1 LGSAKQ
7 LKEQV
12 HTFKNTPFTTS
23 LSAMKSQL
31 SQLIK
36 WIESRT
42 RLTTN
47 LQYSVTL
54 LGLQKFR
61 VLLIYVARSILEWN
75 VLHRAHRCSR
85 KAKDRYANK
94 DALIIAGGPSV
105 NRLHVAN
112 VLAAQSSGNLDV
124 FALNWFPL
132 SDLAPTIVPD
142 FFCLSDPI
150 TKPGSKSVFKGKR
163 SEEIWHYLES
173 RPTIKLILPHNWME
187 CTKSIKNKV
196 EIWIDDREL
205 VGWSRSISVLKPRG
219 YASVTA
225 HKTIASAVFM
235 GYRNIYLIGLDNSLF
250 KFVEVDE
257 ENQIIET
264 PAHSYDDVNS
274 VDIRRQH
281 LYPKGMQSLLY
292 NYSLVFVD
300 LKRCFQAANIFNIDK
315 SSFTD
320 AFPKIESEF
329 ID

>member
-1 LGSAKQ
+1 MGKSA
-7 LKEQV
+7 E
-12 HTFKNTPFTTS
+12 
-23 LSAMKSQL
+23 SALLRLEARS
-31 SQLIK
+31 
-36 WIESRT
+36 

-47 LQYSVTL
+47 PQYSVTL
-54 LGLQKFR
+54 LALQKFR
-61 VLLIYVARSILEWN
+61 ILLIYIARSILEWN
-75 VLHRAHRCSR
+75 VLRQAHRCSR
-85 KAKDRYANK
+85 KAKGAYTNK

-105 NRLHVAN
+105 NHLHVAN
-112 VLAAQSSGNLDV
+112 VLVAQSSGKLDV
-124 FALNWFPL
+124 FALNWFTL

-150 TKPGSKSVFKGKR
+150 TKPESQSVFKGKR

-173 RPTIKLILPHNWME
+173 QPRIKLILPHNWMKY
-187 CTKSIKNKV
+187 TKSIKNKV

-205 VGWSRSISVLKPRG
+205 VGWSRSNSVLKPRG

-235 GYRNIYLIGLDNSLF
+235 GYRTIYLIGLDNSLF

-264 PAHSYDDVNS
+264 PAHSYDEVNS

-300 LKRCFQAANIFNIDK
+300 LKRSFKAANIFNIDK
-315 SSFTD
+315 SSLTD
-320 AFPKIESEF
+320 AFPKIDSEF

>member
-1 LGSAKQ
+1 MGSAKQ
-7 LKEQV
+7 LKGMV
-12 HTFKNTPFTTS
+12 HAFKNTPFTTS
-23 LSAMKSQL
+23 LTSMKMKL

-36 WIESRT
+36 GIESKT

-47 LQYSVTL
+47 PQYSVAL
-54 LGLQKFR
+54 LVLQKFR
-61 VLLIYVARSILEWN
+61 ILLIYIARSILEWN
-75 VLHRAHRCSR
+75 VLRQAHRCSR
-85 KAKDRYANK
+85 KAKGAYTNK

-173 RPTIKLILPHNWME
+173 RSTIRLILPHNWME

>member
-1 LGSAKQ
+1 MGKSA
-7 LKEQV
+7 E
-12 HTFKNTPFTTS
+12 
-23 LSAMKSQL
+23 SALLRLEAHSQ
-31 SQLIK
+31 
-36 WIESRT
+36 
-42 RLTTN
+42 LTTN
-47 LQYSVTL
+47 PQYSVTL
-54 LGLQKFR
+54 LVLQKFR
-61 VLLIYVARSILEWN
+61 ILLIYIARSILEWN
-75 VLHRAHRCSR
+75 ALRQAHRCSR
-85 KAKDRYANK
+85 KAKGAYTNK

-105 NRLHVAN
+105 SRLHVAN
-112 VLAAQSSGNLDV
+112 VLAAQSSGKLDV
-124 FALNWFPL
+124 FALNWFSL

-150 TKPGSKSVFKGKR
+150 TKPGSQSVFKSKR

-173 RPTIKLILPHNWME
+173 QPKIKLILPHNWMKY
-187 CTKSIKNKV
+187 TKLVKNKV

-205 VGWSRSISVLKPRG
+205 VGWSRSNSVIKPRG

-235 GYRNIYLIGLDNSLF
+235 GYRTIYLIGLDNSLF

-300 LKRCFQAANIFNIDK
+300 LKRSFKAANIFNIDK
-315 SSFTD
+315 SSLTD
-320 AFPKIESEF
+320 AFPKIDSEF

>member
-1 LGSAKQ
+1 MGKSVKSA
-7 LKEQV
+7 LLRLEAR
-12 HTFKNTPFTTS
+12 S
-23 LSAMKSQL
+23 
-31 SQLIK
+31 
-36 WIESRT
+36 

-47 LQYSVTL
+47 PQYSVTL
-54 LGLQKFR
+54 LWLQKFR

-75 VLHRAHRCSR
+75 ALRRAHRCSR

-94 DALIIAGGPSV
+94 DALIIASGPSV
-105 NRLHVAN
+105 NRLHV
-112 VLAAQSSGNLDV
+112 
-124 FALNWFPL
+124 FALNWFSF
-132 SDLAPTIVPD
+132 SDLAQKIVPD

-150 TKPGSKSVFKGKR
+150 TKPGSQSVFKGKR
-163 SEEIWHYLES
+163 SEEIWHYLGS
-173 RPTIKLILPHNWME
+173 QPTTKLILPHNWTKY
-187 CTKSIKNKV
+187 TKSIKNKV

-274 VDIRRQH
+274 VDIRRQQ

-300 LKRCFQAANIFNIDK
+300 LKRSFKVSNIFNIDK
-315 SSFTD
+315 SSLTD

-329 ID
+329 IDQAF

>member
-1 LGSAKQ
+1 
-7 LKEQV
+7 
-12 HTFKNTPFTTS
+12 
-23 LSAMKSQL
+23 MKSQI

-36 WIESRT
+36 GIESRT

-47 LQYSVTL
+47 PQYSVTL

-61 VLLIYVARSILEWN
+61 VLLIYVARSILEWR
-75 VLHRAHRCSR
+75 LLR
-85 KAKDRYANK
+85 KAHQCTKKIRGTCRNK
-94 DALIIAGGPSV
+94 DALIIAGGPST
-105 NRLHVAN
+105 NRLNIEN

-124 FALNWFPL
+124 FVLNWFPL
-132 SDLAPTIVPD
+132 SDLAQKIVPD

-150 TKPGSKSVFKGKR
+150 TKPGSQSVFKGKR

-173 RPTIKLILPHNWME
+173 QPRIKLILPHNWMKY
-187 CTKSIKNKV
+187 TKSIKNKV

-205 VGWSRSISVLKPRG
+205 VGWSRSNSVLKPRG

-235 GYRNIYLIGLDNSLF
+235 GYRTIYLIGLDNSLF

-257 ENQIIET
+257 ENQIIEK

-300 LKRCFQAANIFNIDK
+300 LKRSFKAANIFNIDK
-315 SSFTD
+315 SSLTD
-320 AFPKIESEF
+320 AFPKIDSEF
-329 ID
+329 IDQDL

>member
-1 LGSAKQ
+1 MGKSVKSA
-7 LKEQV
+7 LLRLEAR
-12 HTFKNTPFTTS
+12 S
-23 LSAMKSQL
+23 
-31 SQLIK
+31 
-36 WIESRT
+36 

-47 LQYSVTL
+47 PQYSVTL

-75 VLHRAHRCSR
+75 ALRRAHRCSR

-94 DALIIAGGPSV
+94 DALIIASGPSV

-112 VLAAQSSGNLDV
+112 VLAAQSSGKLDV
-124 FALNWFPL
+124 FALNWFSL
-132 SDLAPTIVPD
+132 SDLAQKIVPD

-150 TKPGSKSVFKGKR
+150 TKPGSQSVFKGKR
-163 SEEIWHYLES
+163 SEEIWHYLGS
-173 RPTIKLILPHNWME
+173 QPTTKLILPHNWTKY
-187 CTKSIKNKV
+187 TKSIKNKV

-274 VDIRRQH
+274 VDIRRQQ

-300 LKRCFQAANIFNIDK
+300 LKRSFKVSNIFNIDK
-315 SSFTD
+315 SSLTD

-329 ID
+329 IDQAF

>member
-1 LGSAKQ
+1 MGKSA
-7 LKEQV
+7 E
-12 HTFKNTPFTTS
+12 
-23 LSAMKSQL
+23 SALLRLEAHSQ
-31 SQLIK
+31 
-36 WIESRT
+36 
-42 RLTTN
+42 LTTN
-47 LQYSVTL
+47 PQYSVTL
-54 LGLQKFR
+54 LVLQKFR
-61 VLLIYVARSILEWN
+61 ILLIYIARSILEWN
-75 VLHRAHRCSR
+75 ALRQAHRCSR
-85 KAKDRYANK
+85 KAKGAYTNK

-112 VLAAQSSGNLDV
+112 VLAAQSSGKLDV
-124 FALNWFPL
+124 FALNWFSL

-150 TKPGSKSVFKGKR
+150 TKPGSQSVFKSKR

-173 RPTIKLILPHNWME
+173 QPKIKLILPHNWMKY
-187 CTKSIKNKV
+187 TKLVKNKV

-205 VGWSRSISVLKPRG
+205 VGWSRSNSVLKPRG

-235 GYRNIYLIGLDNSLF
+235 GYRTIYLIGLDNSLF

-300 LKRCFQAANIFNIDK
+300 LKRSFKAANIFNIDK
-315 SSFTD
+315 SSLTD
-320 AFPKIESEF
+320 AFPKIDSEF

>member
-1 LGSAKQ
+1 MGKSA
-7 LKEQV
+7 E
-12 HTFKNTPFTTS
+12 
-23 LSAMKSQL
+23 SALLRLEAHS
-31 SQLIK
+31 
-36 WIESRT
+36 

-47 LQYSVTL
+47 PQYSVTL
-54 LGLQKFR
+54 LLLQKFR
-61 VLLIYVARSILEWN
+61 ILLICIARSILEWN
-75 VLHRAHRCSR
+75 ALRQAHRYSR
-85 KAKDRYANK
+85 KAKGAYSNK

-105 NRLHVAN
+105 NHLHVAN
-112 VLAAQSSGNLDV
+112 VLAAQSSGKLDV
-124 FALNWFPL
+124 FALNWFTL
-132 SDLAPTIVPD
+132 SDLAQIIVPD

-150 TKPGSKSVFKGKR
+150 TKPGSQSVFKGKR

-173 RPTIKLILPHNWME
+173 QPTIKLILPHNWMKY
-187 CTKSIKNKV
+187 TKSIKNKV

-205 VGWSRSISVLKPRG
+205 VGWSRSNSVLKPRG

-235 GYRNIYLIGLDNSLF
+235 GYRTIYLIGLDNSLF
-250 KFVEVDE
+250 KFVEVDA
-257 ENQIIET
+257 ENQIIEK

-300 LKRCFQAANIFNIDK
+300 LKRSFKAANIFNIDK
-315 SSFTD
+315 SSLTD
-320 AFPKIESEF
+320 AFPKIDSEF

>member
-1 LGSAKQ
+1 MSY
-7 LKEQV
+7 
-12 HTFKNTPFTTS
+12 S
-23 LSAMKSQL
+23 
-31 SQLIK
+31 IK
-36 WIESRT
+36 TAIKHLEMVS

-47 LQYSVTL
+47 PQYSVTL
-54 LGLQKFR
+54 LSLQKAR
-61 VLLIYVARSILEWN
+61 VLFVYVARSILEWRH
-75 VLHRAHRCSR
+75 LR
-85 KAKDRYANK
+85 KAHQHSKKTRGAYAHK
-94 DALIIAGGPSV
+94 DALIIANGPSV
-105 NRLHVAN
+105 NNLNIAK
-112 VLAAQSSGNLDV
+112 VLEAQTSGEIDV

-132 SDLAPTIVPD
+132 SDLAKTLVPN

-150 TKPGSKSVFKGKR
+150 TNPRSQSVFKEKY
-163 SEEIWHYLES
+163 SNELWVYLES
-173 RPTIKLILPHNWME
+173 HPKIKLILPHNWL
-187 CTKSIKNKV
+187 KYDQLVKNKV

-264 PAHSYDDVNS
+264 PAHSYDDANS

-281 LYPKGMQSLLY
+281 LYLKGMQSLLY

-300 LKRCFQAANIFNIDK
+300 LKRSFKAVNIFNIDK

-320 AFPKIESEF
+320 AFPKIDSEF